1 MAASA
6 LGYYF
11 FSGIR
16 AFGFIYFTEH
26 YGVSRAML
34 GGLIVIVGIG
44 GLAGVFFG
52 GQLSERL
59 LKRGHAAARIV
70 LPGVAM
76 ILAVG
81 CFAPAIWTT
90 SVYFGIGMLTL
101 AATFLAAANPA
112 IDAARLDIIVP
123 NLWGGRKPAAWPCA
137 APSKVR
143 RRSSSASPP
152 SGSAA
157 AKRPEVDVPHHARPA
172 DHRCRAGDPGR
183 RTYPPDVATAGASAD
198 EIARKRKT

>member
-1 MAASA
+1 
-6 LGYYF
+6 
-11 FSGIR
+11 
-16 AFGFIYFTEH
+16 
-26 YGVSRAML
+26 ML

-52 GQLSERL
+52 GRLSERL
-59 LKRGHAAARIV
+59 LKRGHTTTRIV

-76 ILAVG
+76 ILAVA

-123 NLWGGRKPAAWPCA
+123 NLWGRAEVRADGHARRARRCGAAHLRLRVRL
-137 APSKVR
+137 VR
-143 RRSSSASPP
+143 RR
-152 SGSAA
+152 
-157 AKRPEVDVPHHARPA
+157 R
-172 DHRCRAGDPGR
+172 
-183 RTYPPDVATAGASAD
+183 
-198 EIARKRKT
+198 